1 MNCKVTNENIE
12 KFPPLL
18 WRPTS
23 QDRAEV
29 LFVWSDLMCDEFA
42 HKFFI
47 DIVYGGYASKNAF
60 FFSKDIREG
69 LAYPELIAWV

>member
-1 MNCKVTNENIE
+1 
-12 KFPPLL
+12 
-18 WRPTS
+18 
-23 QDRAEV
+23 
-29 LFVWSDLMCDEFA
+29 MCDEFA